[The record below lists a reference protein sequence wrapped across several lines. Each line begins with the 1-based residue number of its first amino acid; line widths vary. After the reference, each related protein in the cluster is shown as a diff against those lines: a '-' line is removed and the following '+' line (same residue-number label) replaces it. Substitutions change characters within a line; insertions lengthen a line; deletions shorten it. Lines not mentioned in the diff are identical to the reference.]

1 MKSLKLIV
9 GIGIILAFSFL
20 GSRPAFSHPEVDTKT
35 KSGTS
40 GGGWSVEGNYFDF
53 HDLAHGVQQS
63 GSSVVTAVVR
73 SGGTHRKWPLNVQL
87 EGPMA
92 IYSMKLYASLTTPLS
107 KLVKAQAQ
115 IAKPPAAPARGYWGW
130 AYGEKEWGEVPP
142 VDADGNWHLAFG
154 NSGHGGG
161 TYVGHKKAV
170 TVAAIGPTGTKTT
183 GIYNSGTPVVVLDEE
198 SGEVLEVVR
207 DENGHI
213 VWDVPPTLEV
223 RLTSSVTEAAG
234 VYTYTY
240 KIENLGDDPI
250 DFVIPEI
257 TTAAFPAGWYG
268 TVDSSAYEEIS
279 LNGTDSPFS
288 QHGTLSVTRTD
299 EELSSEQLTTG
310 VVCVPEGRVVY
321 AGTNTIT
328 DAYYDSVLQ
337 ANVVEFTVSEDAA
350 LGFLLRIDP
359 TGEAIVDDIEGLS
372 EGLFYQIEDYDFLPG
387 DNDYRVRTGSGVNG
401 WEQAGVVTISN

>member
-9 GIGIILAFSFL
+9 AIGIILAFSFL
-20 GSRPAFSHPEVDTKT
+20 GSRPAFSHPENDTKT

-53 HDLAHGVQQS
+53 HDAAHGVPQT
-63 GSSVVTAVVR
+63 GSTVVHAVVR
-73 SGGTHRKWPLNVQL
+73 SGGTHKKWPLNVAL

-92 IYSMKLYASLTTPLS
+92 IYSLKLYASLSTPLS
-107 KLVKAQAQ
+107 GLVKAQAQ
-115 IAKPPAAPARGYWGW
+115 LKKTPARGYSGW
-130 AYGEKEWGEVPP
+130 AYGDKDWNEPP
-142 VDADGNWHLAFG
+142 VDAEGQWYLAFG
-154 NSGHGGG
+154 ASSHGGG
-161 TYVGHKKAV
+161 TYVGHKKGV
-170 TVAAIGPTGTKTT
+170 TVSASAVPVWCAT
-183 GIYNSGTPVVVLDEE
+183 GIYNSGTPMVVLDEE

-207 DENGHI
+207 DENGQI

-240 KIENLGDDPI
+240 KIENLGDDPL

-279 LNGTDSPFS
+279 LNDTDSPFS
-288 QHGTLSVTRTD
+288 QHGTLSVTHTD

-310 VVCVPEGRVVY
+310 VVCVPEGRLVY

-328 DAYYDSVLQ
+328 HAYYDSVLQ

-372 EGLFYQIEDYDFLPG
+372 EGLFYEIEDYDFLPG